1 MRKEYIKKEIK
12 LNKITRKKVVLGK
25 RHKQQPQKV
34 EKQTT
39 QIPSKGWK
47 KVKVLGIDVAL
58 RKYKQTS
65 VADFI
70 KYNQELVNDFIK
82 RREEATGVKIK
93 NVRQYI
99 SNYARTYKY
108 DFETFVKKAAADP
121 NLRWAA
127 HAYEILVNTGRI
139 EDLQAEVNEE
149 IEMNRIH
156 YLGDNNYEY
165 IGSTRKCRFKIH
177 YQSEG
182 RSHVD
187 VEVFSGVDI

>member
-12 LNKITRKKVVLGK
+12 LNKIKRKKVVLGK
-25 RHKQQPQKV
+25 HYKQQPQKV
-34 EKQTT
+34 EKQITRLPEGYK
-39 QIPSKGWK
+39 QI
-47 KVKVLGIDVAL
+47 KVLGIDVVL

-65 VADFI
+65 VANFI
-70 KYNQELVNDFIK
+70 KYNSELVNDFIK

-108 DFETFVKKAAADP
+108 NYETFVKKAAADP
-121 NLRWAA
+121 NLRWSAY
-127 HAYEILVNTGRI
+127 AYEILVNTGRI

-149 IEMNRIH
+149 IVANKIH
-156 YLGDNNYEY
+156 YIGDNNYEY

-182 RSHVD
+182 RSHIE
-187 VEVFSGVDI
+187 VEIFNGVDI

>member
-1 MRKEYIKKEIK
+1 MRK
-12 LNKITRKKVVLGK
+12 KIVLGK
-25 RHKQQPQKV
+25 HYKQQPQKV

-39 QIPSKGWK
+39 QIPLKGWK

-70 KYNQELVNDFIK
+70 KTSASLFIVSWLVNDFIK